1 MQVVVRIVIILVAI
15 LLIWILRK
23 WIKRIIFIAILL
35 CLAFFIYG
43 IFSPSWASRLWYNVR
58 TFPKRVTSWV
68 SDKTFLDYDSYKL
81 NISSV
86 WKKDDVEFP
95 DNNKEWL
102 ESNVKENDWD
112 VIVHSF
118 SGVDVVNFS
127 HNYKAKEVVN
137 SWNLKD
143 GYSRYDIFDIV
154 SKYVED
160 NLSDDVDILVTIE
173 YDQWEEIPQR
183 IILNTQKKVN
193 NSHFVS
199 AFNLPFKTLFSGK
212 RLAKAKTLLISN
224 DYNQNVDV
232 IPGNTTWLSNE
243 WIKNVDVNKTV
254 NKKNTVVSAS
264 NWLSQKDIKDAEEL
278 FSVLF

>member
-1 MQVVVRIVIILVAI
+1 M
-15 LLIWILRK
+15 
-23 WIKRIIFIAILL
+23 
-35 CLAFFIYG
+35 
-43 IFSPSWASRLWYNVR
+43 
-58 TFPKRVTSWV
+58 